1 MPGSRPKSATVDC
14 NATKQTS
21 EQRKPN
27 YIIEHARV
35 GLFMLEIMTADRNEY
50 DFAQACA
57 ASGVRASPIRTSAK
71 HATRLTE
78 ATESL
83 ATTVEKRARY

>member
-1 MPGSRPKSATVDC
+1 
-14 NATKQTS
+14 
-21 EQRKPN
+21 
-27 YIIEHARV
+27 
-35 GLFMLEIMTADRNEY
+35 LEIMTADRNEY

-78 ATESL
+78 ANESL
-83 ATTVEKRARY
+83 ANNGRETRKVLNACPSNY